1 MIKTISFYTL
11 GCRLNQAETA
21 MLRERFQAHPIR
33 IVDPENDIADL
44 AVINTCTVTENSDSD
59 TRKLINRIL
68 RRSPHTRIALVG
80 CQAQLQPEQL
90 ASLPNVSFVLGNEIK
105 MDLPDLLEQLNPDH
119 PLILTPNISD
129 STFSEPVAGV
139 DHEHT
144 RANLKIQDGCNFFCA
159 YCEVPYAR
167 GKPRSRTFDNVL
179 DAARQLVQA
188 GHRELV
194 MTGINVGRYHHQ
206 GKTIV
211 DVIDALESI
220 EDLKRIRIS
229 SIEPTTIPEGLIE
242 RMAGGGKLCRYLHIP
257 IQHGHDEI
265 LRTMNRRYSSE
276 TIAETIRDLANR
288 IPDIC
293 LGTDVIVGFPGE
305 TETHFKHTYDLFR
318 SLPLS
323 YFHVFS
329 YSDRNHNKSRHFT
342 PKIPKE
348 TIDQRSKMMRTLS
361 LQKRQHYFSRFIEQ
375 DVIVLFE
382 QLKKGYWTG
391 LTDTYIRVRV
401 PSNQDLSNQI
411 RPVHLQ
417 RIEHQTMVGSLK

>member
-1 MIKTISFYTL
+1 MVKTISFYTL

-21 MLRERFQAHPIR
+21 MLRERFKTHPVR
-33 IVDPENDIADL
+33 IVDPENQAADL

-59 TRKLINRIL
+59 TRKLINRIV
-68 RRSPHTRIALVG
+68 RRSPDTRIALVG
-80 CQAQLQPEQL
+80 CQAQLQPEYL

-105 MDLPDLLEQLNPDH
+105 MDLPDLLGQMDPDH
-119 PLILTPNISD
+119 PVVMTPELSD
-129 STFSEPVAGV
+129 CSFSEPVAGV
-139 DHEHT
+139 DPEHT
-144 RANLKIQDGCNFFCA
+144 RANLKLQDGCNFFCA

-167 GKPRSRTFDNVL
+167 GKPRSREFDNVI

-206 GKTIV
+206 DKTLV
-211 DVIDALESI
+211 DVIDDLESI

-242 RMAGGGKLCRYLHIP
+242 KMASGGKLCRYLHIP

-265 LRTMNRRYSSE
+265 LRSMNRRYSSAS
-276 TIAETIRDLANR
+276 IAETIRDLANR
-288 IPDIC
+288 IPNIC

-305 TETHFKHTYDLFR
+305 TETQFEQTYDLLR

-342 PKIPKE
+342 PKVPKE

-361 LQKRQHYFSRFIEQ
+361 LEKRHHYFRQFIGQ
-375 DVIVLFE
+375 YVDILFE
-382 QLKKGYWTG
+382 QQKQGYWTG

-401 PSNQDLSNQI
+401 PSGQDLSNQI
-411 RPVHLQ
+411 HPVHLQ
-417 RIEHQTMVGSLK
+417 RIEHQTMVGTLR